1 MVRYEVDT
9 GGMRTHASS
18 LSTIAGR
25 VRDSHSAAST
35 TLDPGAFGLVNTFLA
50 SMATGICSVIA
61 SSIDDRADDIQEVV
75 QNIRTMAKNH
85 DTTDEGARQNVEGAG
100 R

>member
-9 GGMRTHASS
+9 GGMRTHATS
-18 LSTIAGR
+18 LGQIGGR

-35 TLDPGAFGLVNTFLA
+35 TLDPGAFGVVNSFLA
-50 SMATGICSVIA
+50 SMAVSICGTLA
-61 SSIDDRADDIQEVV
+61 DSIDDRAEDIDEIVA
-75 QNIRTMAKNH
+75 NIKTMAKNH
-85 DTTDEGARQNVEGAG
+85 ETTDDGARRDVEGAG

>member
-1 MVRYEVDT
+1 MVRYDVDT

-18 LSTIAGR
+18 LAGIAGQ

-35 TLDPGAFGLVNTFLA
+35 TLDPSAFGMVNSFLA
-50 SMATGICSVIA
+50 TAATGICAVIA
-61 SSIDDRADDIQEVV
+61 TSIDTRADDIQEVV

-85 DTTDEGARQNVEGAG
+85 DTTDEGARQQIEGTG

>member
-1 MVRYEVDT
+1 VVRYDVDT

-18 LSTIAGR
+18 LAGIAGQ

-35 TLDPGAFGLVNTFLA
+35 TLDASAFGVVNGFLA
-50 SMATGICSVIA
+50 SAATAVCGGISTA
-61 SSIDDRADDIQEVV
+61 IDRRAEDIQEVV
-75 QNIRTMAKNH
+75 ATLRTMATNH
-85 DTTDEGARQNVEGAG
+85 DTTDEGARQRIEGAG